1 MTGAEEKTSMA
12 RGDGARPLDTTELK
26 NREPERVTEEDL
38 LRALLSSS
46 PDAIYFKDLESRF
59 LRASAA
65 MAILFNCHSV
75 EELIGRRDH
84 DFFAGE
90 HAQQA
95 LADEQEIIRTGK
107 AIIGRVE
114 KEAHPDGRVTWALSS
129 KMPLR
134 NSRGEIIGTF
144 GISKNI
150 TALKEA
156 EEQLEKVHRQLVTV
170 SREAGMAE
178 IATNVLHNV
187 GNVLNSVVVSTGLI
201 GARLRDSKTK
211 GFVEAMRLMDD
222 HRADLGDF
230 LSKDERGKLLP
241 NYLQKLVA
249 TLSAERTYLLEE
261 LASLNKGLDH
271 IRDIVTTQQSYARA
285 PASVLEPLLMR
296 DLLEDSLRMNVGSI
310 ARREVSVVKHW
321 PNVPESLL
329 DKHLVLQIIVNLLGN
344 AIQAMEGVTD
354 RPRRLTVR
362 AEKITAP
369 RTQAA
374 TDTNATGP
382 SDALIR
388 VEVEDNGEGITPE
401 NLARLFTHGF
411 TTRKSGHGFG
421 LHSCALA
428 AKAMGGTIRAHSEGL
443 DKGARFTLDLP
454 FKAP

>member
-1 MTGAEEKTSMA
+1 MTSAEENTSRA
-12 RGDGARPLDTTELK
+12 PSGEGARRSDATELK
-26 NREPERVTEEDL
+26 GREAEHVTEEDL

-46 PDAIYFKDLESRF
+46 PDAIYFKDLDSRF

-65 MAILFNCHSV
+65 MATLFNCQSV
-75 EELIGRRDH
+75 DELIGRTDQ

-90 HAQQA
+90 HAEQA
-95 LADEQEIIRTGK
+95 LADEQEIIRTGDP
-107 AIIGRVE
+107 IIGRIE
-114 KEAHPDGRVTWALSS
+114 KEAHPDGHVTWALSS

-201 GARLRDSKTK
+201 GARLRESKTK
-211 GFVEAMRLMDD
+211 GFVHAMRLLDE

-230 LSKDERGKLLP
+230 LSKDERGKCLP
-241 NYLQKLVA
+241 DYLQKLVA
-249 TLSAERTYLLEE
+249 TLTAERTYLLEE
-261 LASLNKGLDH
+261 IESLNKGLDH

-285 PASVLEPLLMR
+285 PTSVLEPLLLS
-296 DLLEDSLRMNVGSI
+296 DLLEDALRMNVGSL
-310 ARREVSVVKHW
+310 ARREVGVVKHW
-321 PNVPESLL
+321 PNVPEALL
-329 DKHLVLQIIVNLLGN
+329 DKHLLLQIIVNLVGN
-344 AIQAMEGVTD
+344 ALQAMEPVTD
-354 RPRRLTVR
+354 RPRRLTLR
-362 AEKITAP
+362 AEKI
-369 RTQAA
+369 
-374 TDTNATGP
+374 DG
-382 SDALIR
+382 LIR

-428 AKAMGGTIRAHSEGL
+428 AKAMGATIHAHSDGPGQ
-443 DKGARFTLDLP
+443 GARFTLDLP